1 MTEQIDASGPPTI
14 TELQR
19 TSRDP
24 EQLRQQLES
33 WLRHRLGTGANP
45 SVTDLEATSANGM
58 SSETVLFRAGW
69 TDNDALRSESLVA
82 RVAPDAVDI
91 PVFPS
96 YDMDR
101 QFRIIQL

>member
-1 MTEQIDASGPPTI
+1 MTDQVDASGPPSI

-24 EQLRQQLES
+24 EQLRQQLEY
-33 WLRHRLGTGANP
+33 WLGHHLAYGASP
-45 SVTDLEATSANGM
+45 SVTDLEATLVNGM
-58 SSETVLFRAGW
+58 SSETVLFQAGW
-69 TDNDALRSESLVA
+69 TENSHHRAESLVA
-82 RVAPDAVDI
+82 RVAPDAVDV

-101 QFRIIQL
+101 QF